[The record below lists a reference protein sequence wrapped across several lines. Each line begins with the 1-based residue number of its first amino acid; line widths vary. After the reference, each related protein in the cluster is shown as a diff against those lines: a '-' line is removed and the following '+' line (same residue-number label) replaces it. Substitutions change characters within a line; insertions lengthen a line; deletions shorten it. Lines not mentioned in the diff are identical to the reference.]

1 MYRLIA
7 LLIGYTIGC
16 IQMAYIIGR
25 INGIDIRDHGSK
37 NAGMTNV
44 TRTLGKRA
52 GAFVFVVD
60 ILKGVAA
67 FFIMAWL
74 FGGESAFFSFAIPD
88 CVIDYELPIGSI
100 CPCAM
105 LGQGCARQAL
115 WATGGILPG
124 LYGAIGA
131 VLGHCFPVLLNFRG
145 GKGVSCAIGLILVFD
160 WRVALISYAVGF
172 IAVCI
177 TRYISL
183 ASLVITLS
191 AAIAT
196 AVFAAQ
202 SQYPLEAVI
211 LMFGLAALIWF
222 LHRENIMRILT
233 GKERKFLDK
242 KAK

>member
-7 LLIGYTIGC
+7 LLLGYAIGC
-16 IQMAYIIGR
+16 VQTAYIVGR
-25 INGIDIRDHGSK
+25 INGMDIRDHGSK

-52 GAFVFVVD
+52 GAFVFAAD
-60 ILKGVAA
+60 ILKSVAA
-67 FFIMAWL
+67 FLLAAWI
-74 FGGESAFFSFAIPD
+74 FR
-88 CVIDYELPIGSI
+88 C
-100 CPCAM
+100 
-105 LGQGCARQAL
+105 
-115 WATGGILPG
+115 GGIFCEIRDCEWAYEHEHVCGCVSRGLAG

-131 VLGHCFPVLLNFRG
+131 VLGHCFPFFLKFRG

-160 WRVALISYAVGF
+160 WRVAIFAYVLGF

-191 AAIAT
+191 AAVATVIFRHSAEAIA
-196 AVFAAQ
+196 
-202 SQYPLEAVI
+202 

-222 LHRENIMRILT
+222 LHRENIKRILS
-233 GKERKFLDK
+233 GNERKFLK
-242 KAK
+242 K